1 MRGSHSH
8 NPRQQPFAPA
18 AFDASQVCGRAPN
31 ASYARRCPKGSRGQ
45 CSGDPAEDQRQR
57 RHSASN
63 NFEAGQ
69 SGVNA
74 PAAPSTMKHHHVDPE
89 DPVHLQKI
97 VDASYLADDTLF
109 NEMEAGRKL
118 AAETLA
124 ETPPPRK
131 RKARTAEGAIEISPD
146 SNCMSCSTNPIS
158 PGTPL

>member
-1 MRGSHSH
+1 MHRTRGAARKEAEA
-8 NPRQQPFAPA
+8 NAP
-18 AFDASQVCGRAPN
+18 VTPPKTN
-31 ASYARRCPKGSRGQ
+31 ANAGT
-45 CSGDPAEDQRQR
+45 
-57 RHSASN
+57 ASN
-63 NFEAGQ
+63 NFEAGP